1 MLTSKWPLRMK
12 QKGKHIVPQ
21 KQENSNLVVN
31 VVLFLIFGGV
41 IWGIVSFLAR
51 DTPDPALVEKTAL
64 IDESIKDAKA
74 ARQVLPNDFD
84 RQSSDDFIYHAHICS
99 VVMSNRLEKDNWW
112 SWTNTVTDVAPANL
126 MKRADELGIDVSD
139 GDTRTFFGSA
149 LAELPAQMD
158 QHPASEGANFTFYVT
173 TTTDTFS
180 GLVSA
185 LREYSCQVTSFDT
198 IWFKE
203 KSSTLY

>member
-84 RQSSDDFIYHAHICS
+84 RQSSDDFIYHALS
-99 VVMSNRLEKDNWW
+99 
-112 SWTNTVTDVAPANL
+112 
-126 MKRADELGIDVSD
+126 DVSAY
-139 GDTRTFFGSA
+139 GS
-149 LAELPAQMD
+149 
-158 QHPASEGANFTFYVT
+158 
-173 TTTDTFS
+173 
-180 GLVSA
+180 
-185 LREYSCQVTSFDT
+185 
-198 IWFKE
+198 K
-203 KSSTLY
+203 